1 MSYHEET
8 TLCVDILMLAVAN
21 HDVVIRRKE
30 CELEAEKR
38 YSRIQRFVRVF
49 VNLVPWGGVR
59 IWTALVSCFIPSVDP
74 QLLTLFYTGHL

>member
-38 YSRIQRFVRVF
+38 YSRLQRFVRVF
-49 VNLVPWGGVR
+49 VNLVPWGG
-59 IWTALVSCFIPSVDP
+59 LGFG
-74 QLLTLFYTGHL
+74 QLLLAALYPASIHSF